1 MCSGGVPMFSKKV
14 LSVLFVVYLIIAPVA
29 AHARGGVVLVLSG
42 GGTRGLAHIGIIEV
56 LKEKGIPIAGIVGTS
71 MGAIIGGLAASGY
84 SPLELREVI
93 ESLDLTNLMS
103 ERTNPIFV
111 PLSQD
116 STNPH
121 NKIPWIALDTS
132 GNVVG
137 PLGGVTG
144 VKLLERF
151 AQLASRSQ
159 VVRFDELEIPY
170 AAVATDLET
179 GEKVVIR
186 TGSLASAMRASMAIP
201 GVFDP
206 WPLGGRLLVDGG
218 LVSNLPVKTAKEI
231 FPGYPVIAVDVSG
244 TLKTRKEIHSLVD
257 VVEQSLTIFTRRN
270 VLDEISLAD
279 LVIAPPVAGV
289 SIFDL
294 TNADRIVDGGRKAA
308 LQKLPDIVKLA
319 EKAPP
324 VAQKEELCLE
334 SKVVEIKV
342 EGGTPYLQELIR
354 KKYRSWVGEPL
365 STLNMVRASTEIGAH
380 DDVLA
385 VDYRFEEIG
394 EDLAVVFVIQRKPS
408 FELNVGGYT
417 TNLHPHRWIY
427 LSGVRRDLFL
437 DGDSLR
443 FNFKIGEQW
452 GIDASYLTSPEK
464 NRSWE
469 VILSAQ
475 NWELSSNKGRRE
487 WDRYAA
493 GISRRFS
500 TGSFEAGLGYAFEQV
515 HSGGEG
521 YSSSGPTFFLTS
533 NTLNDATD
541 PTKGSLFHLQAWWP
555 DMEEVLYRATY
566 FQAARLSDNWRFYFR
581 AGFAEGDET
590 SANGNRA
597 VYLGAAEELYSY
609 SGNPIQGERMFWWN
623 AAFRRILLKS
633 WWGKLNTE
641 IFGGMGFVYDDTG
654 NRYRDVWE
662 AGVSFSI
669 PGFLLDGK
677 LMFLYNDERD
687 FKIGFFIGSPVWGHY
702 PLP

>member
-1 MCSGGVPMFSKKV
+1 MFTKKI
-14 LSVLFVVYLIIAPVA
+14 SAFLFAFFLIFAPA
-29 AHARGGVVLVLSG
+29 AAYARGGVVLVLSG
-42 GGTRGLAHIGIIEV
+42 GGTRGLAHIGVIEV
-56 LKEKGIPIAGIVGTS
+56 LKEEGIPIAGIVGTS

-84 SPLELREVI
+84 TAAELRDVI
-93 ESLDLTNLMS
+93 ASLDLTSLMTD
-103 ERTNPIFV
+103 RTNPIFV

-121 NKIPWIALDTS
+121 NKIPWIALDTG
-132 GNVVG
+132 GNVIG
-137 PLGGVTG
+137 PLGGMTG

-159 VVRFDELEIPY
+159 VVRFDELEIPF

-179 GEKVVIR
+179 GGKVVIR

-206 WPLGGRLLVDGG
+206 WAVGGKLLVDGG
-218 LVSNLPVKTAKEI
+218 LVSNLPVATAKDV

-244 TLKTRKEIHSLVD
+244 TLKTRKDIHSLVD
-257 VVEQSLTIFTRRN
+257 VLEQSLTILTRRN
-270 VLDEISLAD
+270 VMSELPLAD
-279 LVIAPPVAGV
+279 LVISPPVEGV

-294 TNADRIVDGGRKAA
+294 TTAHLIVDGGRRATLKKMSA
-308 LQKLPDIVKLA
+308 IVKLA
-319 EKAPP
+319 ESAPP
-324 VAQKEELCLE
+324 VAQKETLCLD

-342 EGGTPYLQELIR
+342 EGGSPYLEQLIR
-354 KKYRSWVGEPL
+354 KKYSSWIGEPL
-365 STLNMVRASTEIGAH
+365 STLNMVRASTEIGGH
-380 DDVLA
+380 EDVLA
-385 VDYRFEEIG
+385 VDYKFEEAG
-394 EDLAVVFVIQRKPS
+394 ENLAVVFVIQRKPAL
-408 FELNVGGYT
+408 ELNVGGYT

-427 LSGVRRDLFL
+427 LSGVRRDLFY

-443 FNFKIGEQW
+443 FNFKVGEQW
-452 GIDASYLTSPEK
+452 GMDASYLTSPEK

-469 VILSAQ
+469 VVLSAQ
-475 NWELSSNKGRRE
+475 NWELESNKGRRA

-493 GISRRFS
+493 GITRRFS

-515 HSGGEG
+515 HSGGDE
-521 YSSSGPTFFLTS
+521 YFSSGPTFFLTS
-533 NTLNDATD
+533 NTLNDPTD
-541 PTKGSLFHLQAWWP
+541 PTKGSLLNIQAWWP
-555 DMEEVLYRATY
+555 DREELLYRATY
-566 FQAARLSDNWRFYFR
+566 FRATKLSDNWRFYFR
-581 AGFAEGDET
+581 VGFAEGDET

-623 AAFRRILLKS
+623 AAFRRILMKS

-641 IFGGMGFVYDDTG
+641 IFGGMGFVFDDTG
-654 NRYRDVWE
+654 DRYRDVWE

-669 PGFLLDGK
+669 PGFLFDGK
-677 LMFLYNDERD
+677 LMFIYNDERD
-687 FKIGFFIGSPVWGHY
+687 FKVGFFIGSPVWGHY